1 MLDLQQLHYFVA
13 VAESESIARAAER
26 LHISQSPLSR
36 QVIALEARLGLVLF
50 ARSGKRL
57 KLTATGRRFLDE
69 CKLLLSA
76 SARLESR
83 VRDEAT
89 GRAGS
94 MSIGHVESAVHA
106 GVLRKA
112 LRALRRQSPEVEVQL
127 HASRSAAQFEA
138 LRRAEIDIGF
148 THRPPPSSDANELAS
163 RRVAREPYL
172 LAVPGDRALASG
184 RRASAKALD
193 GEHFIFLPRQAT
205 EEGRSQMLQACEQAG
220 FSPDIRHEAA
230 EPSTVLELVACG
242 LGLAI
247 VPSGLKRLAPSG
259 VAWVELPRG
268 FPLELE
274 VHAVTRRVSNA
285 LTDRLLASLPAV

>member
-13 VAESESIARAAER
+13 VAESESIARASER

-36 QVIALEARLGLVLF
+36 QVIALEARLGLDLF

-57 KLTATGRRFLDE
+57 KLTAAGRRFLDE
-69 CKLLLSA
+69 CRHLLSA
-76 SARLESR
+76 SARLEAR

-89 GRAGS
+89 GQAGS
-94 MSIGHVESAVHA
+94 IAIGHVESAVHA

-112 LRALRRQSPEVEVQL
+112 LRALKRQSPELEVQL

-138 LRRAEIDIGF
+138 LGRGDIDVGF
-148 THRPPPSSDANELAS
+148 THRPPQPSDDLAS
-163 RRVAREPYL
+163 KRVGREPYL
-172 LAVPGDRALASG
+172 LAVPAGHALASG
-184 RRASAKALD
+184 RRASAKVLN
-193 GEHFIFLPRQAT
+193 GERFIFLPRQAAP
-205 EEGRSQMLQACEQAG
+205 EGHAQMLAACERTG
-220 FSPDIRHEAA
+220 FKPDIRHEAA

-247 VPSGLKRLAPSG
+247 VQSGLKRLAPSG
-259 VAWVELPRG
+259 VAWAELPRG

-285 LTDRLLASLPAV
+285 LTGRLLASLPAI